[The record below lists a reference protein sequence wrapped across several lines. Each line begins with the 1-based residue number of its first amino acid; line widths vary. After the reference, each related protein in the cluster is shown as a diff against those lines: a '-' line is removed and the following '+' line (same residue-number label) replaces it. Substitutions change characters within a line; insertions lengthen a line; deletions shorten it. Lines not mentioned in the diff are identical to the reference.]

1 MRDDEL
7 DEVIDDAVRAV
18 LEAAPRPGMRQR
30 VLRRIAEGEPV
41 RGSRRLSWA
50 VAVASLAVCVV
61 GGAVI
66 VERQQSA
73 DRIAAVAPSSSR
85 PAATDIA
92 LPAIETVQ
100 AADRGEAASAAA
112 PDTPARP
119 SHVSPATP
127 ERLVSVT
134 SLPDVDDGVIVA
146 PLTPL
151 SDIHIT
157 PLRSG
162 RVDLSA
168 IEVAPLRL
176 DPVRIDAL
184 PSMPH

>member
-7 DEVIDDAVRAV
+7 DEAIDDAVRAV
-18 LEAAPRPGMRQR
+18 LGAAPRPGMRQR
-30 VLRRIAEGEPV
+30 VLRRIAEGEPG

-50 VAVASLAVCVV
+50 LAAAALAAVVVAGVL
-61 GGAVI
+61 I
-66 VERQQSA
+66 VERQQSD
-73 DRIAAVAPSSSR
+73 DRIASVTPSSSR
-85 PAATDIA
+85 PAAKDIP
-92 LPAIETVQ
+92 LPAIDTVQ
-100 AADRGEAASAAA
+100 AAERREAASAAA
-112 PDTPARP
+112 PTISARP

-134 SLPDVDDGVIVA
+134 SVPEVDDGVIMA

-162 RVDLSA
+162 MVDVSA
-168 IEVAPLRL
+168 IEIAPLRL